1 MKKLTKRGGNMLHKF
16 ENIAIFLL
24 ILTITFISCLY
35 INQQTKTINN
45 HSTITTSI
53 HDNIYTIQNIDSQD
67 NNYHFNFNNPDHH
80 ELSLLIERA
89 KPFELYINQQ
99 LIFQY
104 LSNDTYQ
111 RTHIIEI
118 PLSIINEERLDF
130 KLQLKENTQ
139 NDAIGRKQPIIF
151 IGGNRKINQY
161 AQLSYGLIMLYI
173 GVYFI
178 ICLLSII
185 LFYYKRTETYLFM
198 LSIISFIELCKT
210 FIGSSIE
217 LLPFSE
223 TTGIHLLSLF
233 YLISSILCAL
243 TSVYLVKQFLDTKIQ
258 EYLKPKYTL
267 TFSVLYFLITYY
279 SPYALSILLHYLLVI
294 LLIYL
299 LYHCEANGK
308 KDVTIILI
316 AYAILEGLQTY
327 TYLAFDNSMISISKD
342 ITIYILPQL
351 GSLICT
357 VLFMFIVSRRFA
369 NKFNESDHLVQ
380 KLNQVNQQLDITVE
394 QRTKELKEEQGQR
407 HQLMMNIFHDLRSPV
422 FILSEYIRRLE
433 LSNPKEGELLNSMKL
448 RVSYLSS
455 LIEDLFTIAKLE
467 SKQVIFDFDDVRMK
481 DLLDH
486 AVQDFQN
493 QANIRQ
499 IQLQYSGCPDVLI
512 WGDHV
517 RLQQAI
523 HNIIINGLIYTP
535 EQGKLTILCETK
547 QDQLKIKIQDNGI
560 GIPEENL
567 PHIFTRYYKQ
577 NSTNKKSTGLGLS
590 IAHDLIEI
598 HHGKIE
604 VESKIN
610 EGTTFTIT
618 LPMNE

>member
-1 MKKLTKRGGNMLHKF
+1 MQN
-16 ENIAIFLL
+16 
-24 ILTITFISCLY
+24 LY
-35 INQQTKTINN
+35 WI
-45 HSTITTSI
+45 
-53 HDNIYTIQNIDSQD
+53 
-67 NNYHFNFNNPDHH
+67 
-80 ELSLLIERA
+80 
-89 KPFELYINQQ
+89 
-99 LIFQY
+99 
-104 LSNDTYQ
+104 
-111 RTHIIEI
+111 
-118 PLSIINEERLDF
+118 
-130 KLQLKENTQ
+130 
-139 NDAIGRKQPIIF
+139 
-151 IGGNRKINQY
+151 
-161 AQLSYGLIMLYI
+161 
-173 GVYFI
+173 
-178 ICLLSII
+178 
-185 LFYYKRTETYLFM
+185 
-198 LSIISFIELCKT
+198 
-210 FIGSSIE
+210 SIE

-351 GSLICT
+351 GSLIYT

-380 KLNQVNQQLDITVE
+380 KLNQVNQQLDIAVE

-499 IQLQYSGCPDVLI
+499 IQLQYSGCPDVFI

-547 QDQLKIKIQDNGI
+547 QDKLKIKIQDNGI

-577 NSTNKKSTGLGLS
+577 NSTNKKSTGLGYPS
-590 IAHDLIEI
+590 
-598 HHGKIE
+598 
-604 VESKIN
+604 
-610 EGTTFTIT
+610 
-618 LPMNE
+618 PMI

>member
-1 MKKLTKRGGNMLHKF
+1 MKKLAKRGENMPHKF
-16 ENIAIFLL
+16 KNIAIFLL
-24 ILTITFISCLY
+24 ISTITFISCLY

-151 IGGNRKINQY
+151 IARNRKINQY
-161 AQLSYGLIMLYI
+161 ALLSYGLIMLYI

-210 FIGSSIE
+210 FIGSSME

-243 TSVYLVKQFLDTKIQ
+243 TSIYLIKQFLNTKIQ
-258 EYLKPKYTL
+258 EYLKPKFTL
-267 TFSVLYFLITYY
+267 PFSVLYFLITYY

-299 LYHCEANGK
+299 LCHCAGNGK

-327 TYLAFDNSMISISKD
+327 TYLAFDNSMISISED

-394 QRTKELKEEQGQR
+394 QRTKELKEEQEQR
-407 HQLMMNIFHDLRSPV
+407 HQMMMNIFHDLRSPV

-467 SKQVIFDFDDVRMK
+467 SKQVIFDFDDVRIK
-481 DLLDH
+481 NLLDH
-486 AVQDFQN
+486 AVQDFEN

-535 EQGKLTILCETK
+535 EQGKLTILCKTE
-547 QDQLKIKIQDNGI
+547 QDKLKIKIQDNGI

>member
-1 MKKLTKRGGNMLHKF
+1 MKKLTKRGGNMPHKF
-16 ENIAIFLL
+16 KNIAIFLL
-24 ILTITFISCLY
+24 ISIITFISCLY

-45 HSTITTSI
+45 HSAITTSI

-67 NNYHFNFNNPDHH
+67 NNYYFNFNNPDHH

-161 AQLSYGLIMLYI
+161 TQLSYGLIMLYI

-243 TSVYLVKQFLDTKIQ
+243 TSIYLIKQFLDTKIQ

-299 LYHCEANGK
+299 LCHCEANGK

-380 KLNQVNQQLDITVE
+380 KLNQVNQQLDITIE

-467 SKQVIFDFDDVRMK
+467 SKQVIFDFDDVRIK

-486 AVQDFQN
+486 AVRDFEN

-535 EQGKLTILCETK
+535 EQGKLTILCETE
-547 QDQLKIKIQDNGI
+547 QDKLKIKIQDNGI

-577 NSTNKKSTGLGLS
+577 NSTNKNSTGLGLS

-618 LPMNE
+618 LPINE

>member
-1 MKKLTKRGGNMLHKF
+1 MLHKF

>member
-1 MKKLTKRGGNMLHKF
+1 MKKLAKRGENMPHKF
-16 ENIAIFLL
+16 KNIAIFLL
-24 ILTITFISCLY
+24 ISTITFISCLY

-67 NNYHFNFNNPDHH
+67 NNYHFNFNNPNHQ

-89 KPFELYINQQ
+89 KPFDLYINQQ
-99 LIFQY
+99 LTFQY

-161 AQLSYGLIMLYI
+161 ALLSYGLIMLYI

-258 EYLKPKYTL
+258 EYLKPKFTL
-267 TFSVLYFLITYY
+267 PFSVLYFLITYY

-299 LYHCEANGK
+299 LCHCAGNGK

-394 QRTKELKEEQGQR
+394 QRTKELKEEQEQR
-407 HQLMMNIFHDLRSPV
+407 HQMMMNIFHDLRSPV

-467 SKQVIFDFDDVRMK
+467 SKQVIFDFDDVRIK
-481 DLLDH
+481 NLLDH
-486 AVQDFQN
+486 AVQDFEN

-535 EQGKLTILCETK
+535 EQGKLTILCETE
-547 QDQLKIKIQDNGI
+547 QDKLKIKIQDNGI

>member
-1 MKKLTKRGGNMLHKF
+1 MKKLAKRGENMLHKF

-24 ILTITFISCLY
+24 ISTITFISCLY

-67 NNYHFNFNNPDHH
+67 NNYHFNFNNPNHQ

-89 KPFELYINQQ
+89 KPFDLYINQQ
-99 LIFQY
+99 LTFQY

-161 AQLSYGLIMLYI
+161 DKLSYGLIMLYI

-210 FIGSSIE
+210 FIGSSME

-223 TTGIHLLSLF
+223 TAGIHLLSLF

-243 TSVYLVKQFLDTKIQ
+243 TSIYLIKQFLNTKIQ

-369 NKFNESDHLVQ
+369 NKFNESNHLVQ
-380 KLNQVNQQLDITVE
+380 KLNQINQQLDITVE
-394 QRTKELKEEQGQR
+394 QRTKELKEEQEQR
-407 HQLMMNIFHDLRSPV
+407 HQMMMNIFHDLRSPV

-486 AVQDFQN
+486 AVQDFKN

-547 QDQLKIKIQDNGI
+547 QDKLKIKIQDNGI

>member
-1 MKKLTKRGGNMLHKF
+1 MLHKF
-16 ENIAIFLL
+16 KNIAIFLL

-161 AQLSYGLIMLYI
+161 ALLSYGLIMLYI

-351 GSLICT
+351 GSLIYT

-380 KLNQVNQQLDITVE
+380 KLNQVNQQLDIAVE

-499 IQLQYSGCPDVLI
+499 IQLQYSGCPDVFI

-547 QDQLKIKIQDNGI
+547 QDKLKIKIQDNGI

>member
-16 ENIAIFLL
+16 KNIAIFLL

-161 AQLSYGLIMLYI
+161 ALLSYGLIMLYI

-178 ICLLSII
+178 ICLLSTI

-243 TSVYLVKQFLDTKIQ
+243 TSVYLVKQFLNTKIQ

-369 NKFNESDHLVQ
+369 NKFNESDQLVQ

-535 EQGKLTILCETK
+535 EQGKLTILCETE
-547 QDQLKIKIQDNGI
+547 QDKLKIKIQDNGI